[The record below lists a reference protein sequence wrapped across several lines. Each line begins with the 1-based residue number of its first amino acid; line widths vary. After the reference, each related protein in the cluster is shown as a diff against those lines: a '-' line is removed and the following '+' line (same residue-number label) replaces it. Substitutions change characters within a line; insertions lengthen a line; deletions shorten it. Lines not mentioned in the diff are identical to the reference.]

1 MGCDMHILHLEDD
14 GPLRDILK
22 IALTSAR
29 PNINLKQFIN
39 SDYALEYVKAHL
51 DEIDLF
57 VLDIRVPGSIDGL
70 EFAEQIRKL
79 GSKQR
84 IVMTSAY
91 RRPDKERMNAIDVEW
106 MAKPWHLLDAP
117 EKLLGINTAA
127 KKKPPTTKS
136 NRTIRTR
143 TTHTIS

>member
-1 MGCDMHILHLEDD
+1 MHILHLEDD

-39 SDYALEYVKAHL
+39 SDYALEYARENL
-51 DEIDLF
+51 DDIDLF

-70 EFAEQIRKL
+70 DFAEEIRKL
-79 GSKQR
+79 GTDTR

-91 RRPDKERMNAIDVEW
+91 RRPDKKRMEAIGVEW

-117 EKLLGINTAA
+117 EKLLNIGGAPS
-127 KKKPPTTKS
+127 KPTR
-136 NRTIRTR
+136 RTPPNAMRKPKQTVR
-143 TTHTIS
+143 